1 MDTHTAVGVVP
12 CWGLSQRLS
21 RVVGANRA
29 RFMSLTA
36 SKVDAKTAYEYG
48 LLAQV
53 VEPDELMPTAIALG
67 EKVASLDQDV
77 VSKYKRT
84 LNDGLRM
91 SMGEALVMERER
103 ARRQY
108 AGIDTG
114 AAASGFHSKL

>member
-1 MDTHTAVGVVP
+1 M
-12 CWGLSQRLS
+12 S

-91 SMGEALVMERER
+91 GMGEALVMERER